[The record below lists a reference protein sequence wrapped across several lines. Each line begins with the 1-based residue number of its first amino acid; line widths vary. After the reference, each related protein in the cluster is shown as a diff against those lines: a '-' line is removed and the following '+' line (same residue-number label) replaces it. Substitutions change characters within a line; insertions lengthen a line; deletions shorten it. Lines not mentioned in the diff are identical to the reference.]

1 VHVCCRERETK
12 RGLSNSLLQAKV
24 ATVIVYS
31 PIMCNLQDEFDNLD
45 MNPPTK
51 KAAISC
57 KREGLEPITVSK
69 VKRVPFSNG
78 LRLKVCLINP

>member
-1 VHVCCRERETK
+1 
-12 RGLSNSLLQAKV
+12 
-24 ATVIVYS
+24 
-31 PIMCNLQDEFDNLD
+31 MCNLQDEFDNLD

>member
-1 VHVCCRERETK
+1 MHVCFRERETK

-24 ATVIVYS
+24 ATVIVFS
-31 PIMCNLQDEFDNLD
+31 DTVCNLQDEFDNLD

-57 KREGLEPITVSK
+57 KREGLEPITISEF
-69 VKRVPFSNG
+69 KRVPFSDG
-78 LRLKVCLINP
+78 LCLKMCLTNP